1 MESRYC
7 FVFHYPRGCFCVGA
21 DSLVLARQLFQEHI
35 DSGPRSS
42 FDEEKTRRF
51 EEKHKRLLELDILLV
66 EPEIL

>member
-1 MESRYC
+1 
-7 FVFHYPRGCFCVGA
+7 
-21 DSLVLARQLFQEHI
+21 LFQEHI